1 MSPTRVDLL
10 DEISAVDA
18 HFRLKCIPAAL
29 GEAVSNHGKAK
40 TTPNFVLVEDR
51 QGCAGAG
58 RVMLQHIVDQLAL
71 SARTKHFVHVHL
83 ETDNGAPV
91 DGTTSSHHH
100 IHYAGDIGGWFAV
113 DKTASL
119 LERIRRDVEA
129 QVHAASSLS
138 SVLAVVVVI
147 DSLSALL
154 QQFTMKA
161 VSSLLTQLHQSRH
174 VIAVA
179 SRVNAS
185 LHKPAVALCLR
196 SLAKTIVSVDMAASL
211 ASYPLFSIESKRRVP
226 VGMHGLV
233 ILIRKLANG
242 QTTDVTEYFEFFP
255 RDDEMP
261 SGTTRSLVM
270 HTQQVAEQRA
280 KAATQT
286 QATDTPLG
294 TLLSDLTFN
303 LNVTRRDDDSRRQ
316 VVLPYQHQG
325 NPPPHRGDMPLFY
338 IDQDDPDWD
347 DDDLDDD
354 LDI

>member
-10 DEISAVDA
+10 DGISAVDA

-40 TTPNFVLVEDR
+40 TTSNFVLVEDR

-129 QVHAASSLS
+129 Q
-138 SVLAVVVVI
+138 
-147 DSLSALL
+147 
-154 QQFTMKA
+154 
-161 VSSLLTQLHQSRH
+161 
-174 VIAVA
+174 
-179 SRVNAS
+179 
-185 LHKPAVALCLR
+185 
-196 SLAKTIVSVDMAASL
+196 
-211 ASYPLFSIESKRRVP
+211 
-226 VGMHGLV
+226 
-233 ILIRKLANG
+233 NG